1 MGRIFQ
7 TRKATMFKRYAKMAK
22 QFTKIGKEIVMAVK
36 QGGPSPDLNPK
47 LRICI
52 ANAKAVNMPKVNVDN
67 AIKRASEKD
76 TNNYDEIIYEGYGPF
91 GVPVLVECATD
102 NPTRTVANLR
112 LYFNRSNGALGTNGS
127 VSFMFEHKG
136 LFKLDSTGLDRD
148 DVEMDLID
156 FGAEELTWDDETNE
170 LIVQVAFTD
179 FGMMQNGLEEK
190 KYTVK
195 ETIKTFIP
203 TTTKELTDE
212 QEEEFKKMI
221 DKMEDDDDIMNVYHN
236 IA

>member
-36 QGGPSPDLNPK
+36 QGGPNPDLNPK

-67 AIKRASEKD
+67 AIKRASEKE

-148 DVEMDLID
+148 EVEMDLID
-156 FGAEELTWDDETNE
+156 FGAEELTWDDEVNE

-179 FGMMQNGLEEK
+179 FGLMQNGLEEK
-190 KYTVK
+190 KYVVK

>member
-67 AIKRASEKD
+67 AIKRASEKE

-148 DVEMDLID
+148 EVEMDLID
-156 FGAEELTWDDETNE
+156 FGAEELTWDDEVSE

-179 FGMMQNGLEEK
+179 FGLMQNGLEDK
-190 KYTVK
+190 KYVVK

>member
-148 DVEMDLID
+148 EVEMDLID

-179 FGMMQNGLEEK
+179 FGLMQNGLEEK
-190 KYTVK
+190 KYVVK

>member
-36 QGGPSPDLNPK
+36 QGGPHPDLNPK

-148 DVEMDLID
+148 EVEMDLID

-179 FGMMQNGLEEK
+179 FGLMQNGLEEK
-190 KYTVK
+190 KYVVK

>member
-22 QFTKIGKEIVMAVK
+22 QFTKIGREIVMAVK
-36 QGGPSPDLNPK
+36 QGGPHPDLNPK

-52 ANAKAVNMPKVNVDN
+52 ANAKAVNMPKVNVDA

-76 TNNYDEIIYEGYGPF
+76 TTNFEEIIYEGYGPY

-112 LYFNRSNGALGTNGS
+112 VYFSRANGSLGTNGS

-136 LFKLDSTGLDRD
+136 LFRIEAKGLDRD

-156 FGAEELTWDDETNE
+156 YGAEELTWDDETNE
-170 LIVQVAFTD
+170 LIVQVAFND
-179 FGMMQNGLEEK
+179 FGLMQNGLEEK
-190 KYTVK
+190 KYNVT

-203 TTTKELTDE
+203 TTSKEIS
-212 QEEEFKKMI
+212 EEEEIEFKKMI
-221 DKMEDDDDIMNVYHN
+221 DKMEDDDDVMTVYHN

>member
-1 MGRIFQ
+1 
-7 TRKATMFKRYAKMAK
+7 MFKRYAKMAK

-36 QGGPSPDLNPK
+36 QGGASPDLNPK

-136 LFKLDSTGLDRD
+136 LFKLDAVGLDRD
-148 DVEMDLID
+148 EVEMDLID

-179 FGMMQNGLEEK
+179 FGLMQNGLEEK
-190 KYTVK
+190 KYIVK

>member
-1 MGRIFQ
+1 
-7 TRKATMFKRYAKMAK
+7 
-22 QFTKIGKEIVMAVK
+22 
-36 QGGPSPDLNPK
+36 
-47 LRICI
+47 
-52 ANAKAVNMPKVNVDN
+52 
-67 AIKRASEKD
+67 
-76 TNNYDEIIYEGYGPF
+76 
-91 GVPVLVECATD
+91 
-102 NPTRTVANLR
+102 
-112 LYFNRSNGALGTNGS
+112 
-127 VSFMFEHKG
+127 MFEHKG

>member
-76 TNNYDEIIYEGYGPF
+76 TSNYDEVIY
-91 GVPVLVECATD
+91 ECATD

-148 DVEMDLID
+148 EVEMDLID
-156 FGAEELTWDDETNE
+156 FGAEELTWDDEVSE

-179 FGMMQNGLEEK
+179 FGLMQNGLEEK
-190 KYTVK
+190 KYVVK

>member
-22 QFTKIGKEIVMAVK
+22 QFTKIGREIVMAVK
-36 QGGPSPDLNPK
+36 QGGPHPDLNPK

-52 ANAKAVNMPKVNVDN
+52 ANAKAVNMPKVNVDA

-76 TNNYDEIIYEGYGPF
+76 TTNFEEIIYEGYGPY

-112 LYFNRSNGALGTNGS
+112 VYFSRANGSLGTNGS

-136 LFKLDSTGLDRD
+136 LFKIEAKGLDRD
-148 DVEMDLID
+148 DAEMDLID
-156 FGAEELTWDDETNE
+156 YGAEELTWDDETNE
-170 LIVQVAFTD
+170 LIVQVAFND
-179 FGMMQNGLEEK
+179 FGLMQNGLEEK
-190 KYTVK
+190 KYNVT

-203 TTTKELTDE
+203 TTTKEIS
-212 QEEEFKKMI
+212 EEEEIEFKKMI
-221 DKMEDDDDIMNVYHN
+221 DKMEDDDDVMTVYHN